1 MTESRRIPATEFAA
15 LACGRAAAGKSSGR
29 QIGLVL
35 ALTSLLAG
43 CGGGGGCTARLANAS
58 SQPIEQFYLAP
69 MGAPGWGPDQLAPAT
84 LAPGASL
91 PVRFT
96 GAGRFG
102 LRVVWT
108 DGRAIEMHD
117 IEACRI
123 SRVTVSDG
131 AMQAE

>member
-15 LACGRAAAGKSSGR
+15 LACGRAAAGTSSGGR
-29 QIGLVL
+29 FAL
-35 ALTSLLAG
+35 ALALLPLLAG

-96 GAGRFG
+96 GEGRFG
-102 LRVVWT
+102 LRVVWA

-117 IEACRI
+117 LAACRI
-123 SRVTVSDG
+123 ARVTVRDG

>member
-1 MTESRRIPATEFAA
+1 MTKSRRIPATEFAA
-15 LACGRAAAGKSSGR
+15 LACGRAAAGKSAGR
-29 QIGLVL
+29 RLAFVL
-35 ALTSLLAG
+35 ALLPLLAG
-43 CGGGGGCTARLANAS
+43 CGSGGGCTARLANAS

-96 GAGRFG
+96 GEGRFG

-117 IEACRI
+117 LAACRI